1 MTKLKSRHWRQSWEA
16 LGAAAQIGEWLFV
29 LPLLIFVV
37 VVPLWWVYS
46 LARDHLLTSGAI
58 GVVLAVAA
66 AVYIVRRI
74 KRQ

>member
-1 MTKLKSRHWRQSWEA
+1 MTKLKSRHWWQSWEA

-46 LARDHLLTSGAI
+46 VVRDHLLISAAVS
-58 GVVLAVAA
+58 VVLAVAA
-66 AVYIVRRI
+66 AVYIVRRN